1 MAKGFSR
8 IDDPKHAGKP
18 TQAKP
23 NGLYKLYFKGM
34 VSEEDPLAVAGLG
47 IAICGEKDDVLF
59 QMKTPIFGS
68 YVTELEAELR
78 ALKRARSDRSRG
90 LGDKSYLNLL
100 RLSTYLQ
107 ISKFYLARTSFI
119 TGKSV
124 LEENMSGMLLNEVQ
138 HIRGKFASCLP
149 IFVAPNDIRYVYK
162 LARETIVYETRIQ
175 VDAQKTTCAIC
186 LDEDINADQ
195 MFSVD
200 KCGHWFCSECV
211 KRHIEVKLLEQ
222 GFVRCP
228 QHRCKS
234 KLTFTRC
241 AYLLTP
247 KLQAIWLQRIKEDS
261 IPVSERFYCPN
272 PRCSALT
279 SEKELWKSTREAG
292 VRRCCGKCGESFCSR
307 CKVPW
312 HSNMLCDHYKRLH
325 PNPTENDRKLKALAD
340 EKMWRQ
346 CGMCQHM
353 IELSQGCIRIKCR
366 CGHEF
371 CYQCGAEAG
380 RCPHGHGPDPRE
392 VRPLPMW
399 LHILSWVIF
408 LGITIFGIWY

>member
-1 MAKGFSR
+1 MAKGFPR
-8 IDDPKHAGKP
+8 IDEPKHAGKP
-18 TQAKP
+18 TPAKP
-23 NGLYKLYFKGM
+23 NGLYRLYFKGM
-34 VSEEDPLAVAGLG
+34 VGEDPLAVAGLG

-78 ALKRARSDRSRG
+78 ALKRGLTEAVG
-90 LGDKSYLNLL
+90 LGINHISIYCDYQPIY
-100 RLSTYLQ
+100 RL
-107 ISKFYLARTSFI
+107 I
-119 TGKSV
+119 TGRSV
-124 LEENMSGMLLNEVQ
+124 LEESLSGMLLNEVQ
-138 HIRGKFASCLP
+138 HIRRKFASSFP
-149 IFVAPNDIRYVYK
+149 IFVAPQNIRYAYE
-162 LARETIVYETRIQ
+162 LARETVVCETRIQ
-175 VDAQKTTCAIC
+175 VDTQKTTCAIC

-247 KLQAIWLQRIKEDS
+247 ELQAIWLQRIKEDS

-272 PRCSALT
+272 PRCSALM
-279 SEKELWKSTREAG
+279 SEKELWKSTKEAG
-292 VRRCCGKCGESFCSR
+292 VRCCGKCGEPFCSR

-312 HSNMLCDHYKRLH
+312 HNNMLCDHYKRLH
-325 PNPTENDRKLKALAD
+325 PNPTENDGKLKALAD

-346 CGMCQHM
+346 CGKCQHM

-371 CYQCGAEAG
+371 CYQCGAEAR
-380 RCPHGHGPDPRE
+380 RCPHGHGPDPRG

-399 LHILSWVIF
+399 LKILSWVIF
-408 LGITIFGIWY
+408 LGLAILVIWYVK

>member
-1 MAKGFSR
+1 
-8 IDDPKHAGKP
+8 
-18 TQAKP
+18 
-23 NGLYKLYFKGM
+23 
-34 VSEEDPLAVAGLG
+34 
-47 IAICGEKDDVLF
+47 
-59 QMKTPIFGS
+59 
-68 YVTELEAELR
+68 
-78 ALKRARSDRSRG
+78 
-90 LGDKSYLNLL
+90 
-100 RLSTYLQ
+100 
-107 ISKFYLARTSFI
+107 
-119 TGKSV
+119 
-124 LEENMSGMLLNEVQ
+124 MSGMLLNEVQ

-234 KLTFTRC
+234 KLPFTRC

-247 KLQAIWLQRIKEDS
+247 ELQAIWLQRIKEDS

-272 PRCSALT
+272 LRCSALM
-279 SEKELWKSTREAG
+279 SEKELWKSTKEAG
-292 VRRCCGKCGESFCSR
+292 VRRCCGKCGEPFCSR

-346 CGMCQHM
+346 CGKCQHM
-353 IELSQGCIRIKCR
+353 IELSQGCIRIECR
-366 CGHEF
+366 YHL
-371 CYQCGAEAG
+371 YIIT
-380 RCPHGHGPDPRE
+380 
-392 VRPLPMW
+392 LPSRICLMFK
-399 LHILSWVIF
+399 I
-408 LGITIFGIWY
+408 

>member
-1 MAKGFSR
+1 MAKGFPR
-8 IDDPKHAGKP
+8 IDEPKHAGKP
-18 TQAKP
+18 TPAKP
-23 NGLYKLYFKGM
+23 NGLYRLYFKGM
-34 VSEEDPLAVAGLG
+34 VSEDPLAVAGLG

-78 ALKRARSDRSRG
+78 ALKRGLSEALG
-90 LGDKSYLNLL
+90 LGINHISIYCDYQPIY
-100 RLSTYLQ
+100 RL
-107 ISKFYLARTSFI
+107 I
-119 TGKSV
+119 TGRSV
-124 LEENMSGMLLNEVQ
+124 LEESLSGMLLNEVQ
-138 HIRGKFASCLP
+138 HIRRKFASSFP
-149 IFVAPNDIRYVYK
+149 IFVAPQNIRYAYE
-162 LARETIVYETRIQ
+162 LARET
-175 VDAQKTTCAIC
+175 KTTCAIC

-200 KCGHWFCSECV
+200 KCGHWFCSECL

-234 KLTFTRC
+234 KLPFTRC

-247 KLQAIWLQRIKEDS
+247 ELQAIWLQRIKEDS

-272 PRCSALT
+272 LSSGNLLKKL
-279 SEKELWKSTREAG
+279 E
-292 VRRCCGKCGESFCSR
+292 

-312 HSNMLCDHYKRLH
+312 HNNMLLH
-325 PNPTENDRKLKALAD
+325 PNPTENDGKLKALAD

-346 CGMCQHM
+346 CGKCQHM
-353 IELSQGCIRIKCR
+353 IELSQGCIRIECR

-380 RCPHGHGPDPRE
+380 RCPHGHGPDPRG

-399 LHILSWVIF
+399 LKILYWVIF
-408 LGITIFGIWY
+408 LGLAILVIWYVK